1 MSTSET
7 RARSFSGKW
16 VKYFTTANVLIS
28 LISGAMKKSPTRIFK
43 ARAMSVNFFMLILLT
58 SPRSI
63 REIRL
68 IETPDRSANFNRQVQ
83 TAALLVH
90 QFPDI
95 VQHGFPHL

>member
-28 LISGAMKKSPTRIFK
+28 LISGAMKKSPTCIFK

-68 IETPDRSANFNRQVQ
+68 IETPDRSANFSIVKFKLRRY
-83 TAALLVH
+83 ALTLDETPGY
-90 QFPDI
+90 QKI
-95 VQHGFPHL
+95 L

>member
-28 LISGAMKKSPTRIFK
+28 LISGAMKKSPTCIFK

-68 IETPDRSANFNRQVQ
+68 IDAGSLRQLLNRQVQ

-95 VQHGFPHL
+95 V

>member
-28 LISGAMKKSPTRIFK
+28 LISGAMKKSPTCIFK
-43 ARAMSVNFFMLILLT
+43 ARAMSVIFDADIVDVSTLHSRNQTDRDAGSLRQLL
-58 SPRSI
+58 
-63 REIRL
+63 
-68 IETPDRSANFNRQVQ
+68 NRQVQ

-95 VQHGFPHL
+95 V